1 MLTPN
6 DKYKKIPVSLGFSIS
21 CRANLEVPE
30 NYTKEDLNDLAQQIA
45 YNLNC
50 ESNVKLEK
58 FSIDEYWIV
67 DDSEY
72 EEVDDTR
79 HTID

>member
-21 CRANLEVPE
+21 FNTEVPE

-58 FSIDEYWIV
+58 LSIDEYWIV

-72 EEVDDTR
+72 EEIDDTR
-79 HTID
+79 HKID